1 MMEYKEVMRMSKV
14 AEQESCVDIIMSE
27 IIAKMK
33 DLFGDSL
40 RQVILFG
47 SYARGEQDEY
57 SDMDIMVL
65 VDIDDNELKKYN
77 NGIAELMTDISIK
90 YGVLPSII
98 DKNYQHFQNWVPY
111 LPFYRNVKTE
121 GIEFYAS

>member
-1 MMEYKEVMRMSKV
+1 MPIADSQKNLVDKVMN
-14 AEQESCVDIIMSE
+14 E
-27 IIAKMK
+27 IVYDMRKIF
-33 DLFGDSL
+33 DDNL

-47 SYARGEQDEY
+47 SYARGEQEEY

-65 VDIDDNELKKYN
+65 VNVSDEELRLYN
-77 NGIAELMTDISIK
+77 NAIAEVMTNISIK

-98 DKNYQHFQNWVPY
+98 DKNYEHFQHWVPY
-111 LPFYRNVKTE
+111 LPFYRSVQTE

>member
-1 MMEYKEVMRMSKV
+1 MPIMEDKREFVNQVMN
-14 AEQESCVDIIMSE
+14 E
-27 IIAKMK
+27 IVYSMRTI
-33 DLFGDSL
+33 FGEGL

-65 VDIDDNELKKYN
+65 VNLTDQELHQYN
-77 NGIAELMTDISIK
+77 NEIADIMTDISIK

-98 DKNYQHFQNWVPY
+98 DKNYEQFYQWLPV
-111 LPFYRNVKTE
+111 LPFYRNVKAE
-121 GIEFYAS
+121 GVEFYAN

>member
-1 MMEYKEVMRMSKV
+1 VAVAKDKREYVN
-14 AEQESCVDIIMSE
+14 AIMNE
-27 IIAKMK
+27 IVYSMK
-33 DLFGDSL
+33 DIFGSKL

-47 SYARGEQDEY
+47 SYARGEQEED

-65 VDIDDNELKKYN
+65 VDLNDSELNQYN
-77 NGIAELMTDISIK
+77 NVIAEVITDISIK

-98 DKNYQHFQNWVPY
+98 DKNYEHFHHWVPF

-121 GIEFYAS
+121 GVEFYAS

>member
-1 MMEYKEVMRMSKV
+1 MAVAKDKREYVN
-14 AEQESCVDIIMSE
+14 AIMNE
-27 IIAKMK
+27 IVYSMK
-33 DLFGDSL
+33 DIFGSKL

-47 SYARGEQDEY
+47 SYARGEQEED

-65 VDIDDNELKKYN
+65 VDLNDSELNQYN
-77 NGIAELMTDISIK
+77 NVIAEVITDISIK

-98 DKNYQHFQNWVPY
+98 DKNYEHFHHWVPF

-121 GIEFYAS
+121 GVEFYAS

>member
-1 MMEYKEVMRMSKV
+1 VAVSKV
-14 AEQESCVDIIMSE
+14 KIDYVNTIMNE
-27 IIAKMK
+27 IVYSMK
-33 DLFGDSL
+33 NIFGNKL

-47 SYARGEQDEY
+47 SYARGEQEEY

-65 VDIDDNELKKYN
+65 VDLSDTELSQYN
-77 NGIAELMTDISIK
+77 NVIAGVITDISLK

-98 DKNYQHFQNWVPY
+98 DKNYEHFHHWVPF

-121 GIEFYAS
+121 GVEFYAS

>member
-1 MMEYKEVMRMSKV
+1 
-14 AEQESCVDIIMSE
+14 
-27 IIAKMK
+27 MK
-33 DLFGDSL
+33 DIFGSKL

-47 SYARGEQDEY
+47 SYARGEQEED

-65 VDIDDNELKKYN
+65 VDLNDSELNQYN
-77 NGIAELMTDISIK
+77 NVIAEVITDISIK

-98 DKNYQHFQNWVPY
+98 DKNYEHFHHWVPF

-121 GIEFYAS
+121 GVEFYAS

>member
-1 MMEYKEVMRMSKV
+1 MAVAKDKREYVN
-14 AEQESCVDIIMSE
+14 AIMNE
-27 IIAKMK
+27 IVYSMK
-33 DLFGDSL
+33 DIFGNKL

-47 SYARGEQDEY
+47 SYARGEQEED

-65 VDIDDNELKKYN
+65 VDLNDSELNQYN
-77 NGIAELMTDISIK
+77 NVIAEVITDISIK

-98 DKNYQHFQNWVPY
+98 DKNYEHFHHWVPF

-121 GIEFYAS
+121 GVEFYAS

>member
-1 MMEYKEVMRMSKV
+1 MGTASEQDSRVVIIMNEIV
-14 AEQESCVDIIMSE
+14 AEMQT
-27 IIAKMK
+27 
-33 DLFGDSL
+33 LFGSTL

-65 VDIDDNELKKYN
+65 VDIDDNALKQYN
-77 NGIAELMTDISIK
+77 SRIAKLMTDISIR

-98 DKNYQHFQNWVPY
+98 DKNYQHFQKWVPY
-111 LPFYRNVKTE
+111 LPFYRNVKAE